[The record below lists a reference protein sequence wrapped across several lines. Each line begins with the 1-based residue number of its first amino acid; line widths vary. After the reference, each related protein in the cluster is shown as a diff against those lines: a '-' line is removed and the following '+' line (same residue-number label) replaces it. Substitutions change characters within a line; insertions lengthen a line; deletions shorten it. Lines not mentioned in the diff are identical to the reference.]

1 MRTPPSLLFLLEKM
15 VYAVMLDAAQVVD
28 ETGIIAFLVAGVE
41 LLQALAGKI
50 TALMAEP
57 DGLVAQCTAESSI
70 VRAALT
76 AGDAARAARIFLVSL
91 AFKVPAADSAVHAAR
106 RDEVGMDI
114 HVLRY
119 PQSI

>member
-1 MRTPPSLLFLLEKM
+1 
-15 VYAVMLDAAQVVD
+15 MLDAAQVVD

-57 DGLVAQCTAESSI
+57 DGLVAQRTAESPI

-76 AGDAARAARIFLVSL
+76 AGDAAGAARVFLVSL
-91 AFKVPAADSAVHAAR
+91 AFKVPAADSAVHATGR
-106 RDEVGMDI
+106 HEVGMGI

-119 PQSI
+119 PPSI